1 MYTGLHAPKLLH
13 GGPPYLLD
21 ALKLFF
27 KTVFQVEHVSRYSP
41 QKEKKVKPMKSEEY
55 SEYKLVLDAGNNS
68 TRVGFDLFLWNFLI
82 FDFRLNMCQDIRLK
96 RDTN

>member
-55 SEYKLVLDAGNNS
+55 SEYKLVLDAGNNL
-68 TRVGFDLFLWNFLI
+68 TRVRLI
-82 FDFRLNMCQDIRLK
+82 SFFGKFSYLISG
-96 RDTN
+96 